1 MRWRSR
7 ASSKLAKAQSRKA
20 KTLKAVRHS
29 SSSASGQRTEWLT
42 RELHEAQDHPFSNFA
57 LHASSE
63 PFEAR
68 RRADKLPCAPIKR
81 CLKFMAPA
89 VKKIEFLL
97 IGHLFPVCMVFPVL
111 STSSPPLSHG
121 EISRVCEIP
130 AEILTFPA
138 LVENAPQSARS
149 LEQSD
154 VGPVC

>member
-1 MRWRSR
+1 VEPINY
-7 ASSKLAKAQSRKA
+7 LA
-20 KTLKAVRHS
+20 
-29 SSSASGQRTEWLT
+29 
-42 RELHEAQDHPFSNFA
+42 P
-57 LHASSE
+57 
-63 PFEAR
+63 
-68 RRADKLPCAPIKR
+68 PIKR

-97 IGHLFPVCMVFPVL
+97 IGHLFPVCVVFPVL

-154 VGPVC
+154 VGPVCSLSRKVRRRSKSRDDNTGGGLIKSAKVWASRTARNAWVASCRALRSTQARSIGQ

>member
-1 MRWRSR
+1 R
-7 ASSKLAKAQSRKA
+7 ASPGTGAGARPSLSHFAPPTFLRTPW
-20 KTLKAVRHS
+20 TLGAERI
-29 SSSASGQRTEWLT
+29 
-42 RELHEAQDHPFSNFA
+42 NY
-57 LHASSE
+57 
-63 PFEAR
+63 
-68 RRADKLPCAPIKR
+68 LPPPSKR